1 MGLIAAMGF
10 AIRSTAG
17 SGLPVWRSAEE
28 RRRRC
33 LVRPWAMAERGREFG
48 ELGFEGLGFVDEG
61 WSSVKR
67 SANAAMEIN
76 DWVKHS
82 PLSLVKILKHDGL
95 PTRPRKAGFI

>member
-33 LVRPWAMAERGREFG
+33 LVRPWVMAERGREFG
-48 ELGFEGLGFVDEG
+48 ELGFVHELIGSLGFG
-61 WSSVKR
+61 CR
-67 SANAAMEIN
+67 
-76 DWVKHS
+76 
-82 PLSLVKILKHDGL
+82 
-95 PTRPRKAGFI
+95 